1 MSVRRLNKELIK
13 YPKVGSIRF
22 VELIDEDISKQRW
35 EVKPSAGDSVAFDGV
50 TIGLVVDVPKEYPF
64 KAPKITLNRS
74 LYHPNVHESTMCLD
88 KVNNWNPKF
97 NIMEVMEEVLHII
110 MYPNTDTAL
119 NTEAADLYTGDRYAY
134 IMRAIKD

>member
-1 MSVRRLNKELIK
+1 
-13 YPKVGSIRF
+13 
-22 VELIDEDISKQRW
+22 
-35 EVKPSAGDSVAFDGV
+35 
-50 TIGLVVDVPKEYPF
+50 
-64 KAPKITLNRS
+64 
-74 LYHPNVHESTMCLD
+74 MCLD